1 MTNAH
6 YARPERAWANIPT
19 IAPTTD
25 KELAKLEREPD
36 AETIQLVPQPCAPI
50 PAPHV
55 IRERNDQGQIAPT
68 PYNNHAHFQ
77 LFAKCASQ
85 YGITVAQLR
94 GRSNARAVVRAR
106 WLVMMA
112 LTRGG
117 LSQPAISKALGGGK
131 HASGVHYGL
140 ESAAIAL
147 TNDGQ
152 FAKAWVA
159 ISGDNIEVPEI
170 PRWKQRDK
178 KPLMSGQTL
187 GAVLHNQNVIKS
199 MLHEILRRL
208 PA

>member
-25 KELAKLEREPD
+25 EELAELEAQPEEPAKREPR
-36 AETIQLVPQPCAPI
+36 TH
-50 PAPHV
+50 PHIV
-55 IRERNDQGQIAPT
+55 ARKPSGQIAPT
-68 PYNNHAHFQ
+68 PDDHEHLA
-77 LFAKCASQ
+77 LFAKCAQQ
-85 YGITVAQLR
+85 YGITVAKLR
-94 GRSNARAVVRAR
+94 GKSNSRSVIRAR

-117 LSQPAISKALGGGK
+117 LSQREISLALGGGK
-131 HASGVHYGL
+131 HHTGVHYGL

-152 FAKAWVA
+152 FAKAWVE